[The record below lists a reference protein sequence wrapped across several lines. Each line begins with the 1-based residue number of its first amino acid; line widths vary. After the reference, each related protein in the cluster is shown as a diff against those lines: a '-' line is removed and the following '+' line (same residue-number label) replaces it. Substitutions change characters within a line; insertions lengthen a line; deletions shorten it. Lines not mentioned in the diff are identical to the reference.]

1 MHSSRMLNACSLPYA
16 GVSLT
21 ETPQTETPQ
30 TETPPD
36 GQTPRHRHPPPRD
49 RPPGG
54 GQTTPAK
61 TLPSQTSLAGGKD
74 IGLKFA
80 IFHNSFIT
88 TVIILFD
95 KNTFQQKGRFIQR
108 SYRNCSILVV
118 CSQSLSECSESTK
131 GPMTFTLT
139 WCVAMI

>member
-1 MHSSRMLNACSLPYA
+1 MRGFPRQRPPRQRPS
-16 GVSLT
+16 
-21 ETPQTETPQ
+21 QTETPR
-30 TETPPD
+30 TE
-36 GQTPRHRHPPPRD
+36 TPRHRHPPPPETD
-49 RPPGG
+49 PPGG